1 MGEAADNAPEAPV
14 SGVTIEIAEPYGFC
28 AGVRRAVATAEE
40 AAREHGVVRTLGPL
54 MHNPQEVERL
64 VQAGV
69 VPLEDGEDPGGK
81 VVLIR
86 SHGTTVEAIGELER
100 RGACVIDTT
109 CPLVKKVQELSA
121 DIAAKGHQVLLL
133 GDMDHSEVKGILSR
147 APQATVVEKPGDLK
161 DLKLTG
167 KVGIVA
173 QTTQSQERLSELV
186 KEVVR
191 RGVGEIAV
199 FNTICSA
206 TADRQR
212 AAAGLA
218 GRVDCTFVLGGKR
231 SANTRR
237 LAEQCKAR
245 NSRTYHLETHEELTG
260 EMVRGVRRMGV
271 AAGASTPDWIVR
283 EFIEELG
290 RLTAGRR
297 DA

>member
-1 MGEAADNAPEAPV
+1 MDEAEDNAPGTPG
-14 SGVTIEIAEPYGFC
+14 SDVTIEIADPCGFC
-28 AGVRRAVATAEE
+28 AGVLRAVERAEE
-40 AAREHGVVRTLGPL
+40 AAREHGVVRTLGSL

-86 SHGTTVEAIGELER
+86 SHGTTVEAIDELEK
-100 RGACVIDTT
+100 RGASVIDTT
-109 CPLVKKVQELSA
+109 CPLVKKVHELSVNLMER
-121 DIAAKGHQVLLL
+121 GYQVLLL
-133 GDMDHSEVKGILSR
+133 GDRDHPEVKGILSR
-147 APQATVVEKPGDLK
+147 APEATVIEEPGALK
-161 DLKLTG
+161 DLKLGG

-173 QTTQSQERLSELV
+173 QTTQSQALLSELV
-186 KEVVR
+186 KEIVN

-206 TADRQR
+206 TTDRQR
-212 AAAGLA
+212 AAAKLA
-218 GRVDCTFVLGGKR
+218 GRVDCMFVLGGKR

-245 NSRTYHLETHEELTG
+245 NPRTYHLETHQELTG
-260 EMVRGVRRMGV
+260 EMVRGVRRAGV
-271 AAGASTPDWIVR
+271 AAGTSTPDWIVR
-283 EFIEELG
+283 EFAEELG
-290 RLTAGRR
+290 RLTGRRR